1 MKVVRVSC
9 AGFVAALVVAAPAF
23 AGGDSTLKSGY
34 GSTPHNVAGAV
45 AKSPKKVVKKSTK
58 HTVKASSPTVKSKG
72 TLPFTG
78 ADLGFVMAG
87 AVALTG
93 TGLVFRR
100 LGRQS
105 N

>member
-1 MKVVRVSC
+1 MKLVRVSF
-9 AGFVAALVVAAPAF
+9 AGVVAALVVAVPAF
-23 AGGDSTLKSGY
+23 AGGSTLQSGY
-34 GSTPHNVAGAV
+34 PTTPHNVAGAV
-45 AKSPKKVVKKSTK
+45 AKSPKVVKKSTK
-58 HTVKASSPTVKSKG
+58 HVKATSPTVKAKG

-78 ADLGFVMAG
+78 ADLGFVVAG

-93 TGLVFRR
+93 TGLAFRR